1 MNAADLI
8 AGILKKEG
16 VDYLPAFPH
25 SDLIDAA
32 ARAGIC
38 PLIVRQE
45 RHALH
50 IADGYAR
57 MNAGRKLCA
66 TTVQYGPGSENAI
79 GAVAQC
85 YADNVPL
92 LHIPGGYARA
102 EQGVAP
108 NINVTRT
115 LQGICKWSEFVHQPE
130 RIVQMMQSAFAQLRN
145 GRPGPVTLEVPI
157 DIFTSEVNPL
167 LLDDYQPQRR
177 SPAIAAPDE
186 IEFLV
191 DALLQAQN
199 PVIVAGQGILY
210 AQASAALTQLAELS
224 GTPVVSTLNGK
235 GCFAENHPLALGCA
249 GGARTDPVVHYLEQ
263 ADLILGL
270 GTSFTHSD
278 YITPLPT
285 RGKRL
290 LQLTNWEGDISKD
303 YPVEHGVIGDAR
315 LSIEAMNA
323 SITARG
329 VVSAGDDIAARIA
342 DRRAVFHAEWRA
354 LLHSDE
360 TPLNPYRVIHET
372 MQAVDRERSVVTH
385 EAGSPRDQ
393 LTPFWE
399 TLVPHGYIGWG
410 KTTQLGMS
418 LGLIQGAKLARP
430 DWNAINFMGDAAI
443 GMTAMDLETAVRNR
457 IGTTTIVFKNS
468 VMGGY
473 SEYHPDA
480 SAQYSIECLGGDYA
494 DLARSLGAH
503 GERVSQVQEI
513 RPALE
518 RALNENA
525 AGVPA
530 LLECITSEE
539 KRFARNL
546 PAGL

>member
-8 AGILKKEG
+8 IGILKKEG
-16 VDYLPAFPH
+16 VEYLPAFPH

-32 ARAGIC
+32 ARADIR
-38 PLIVRQE
+38 PIIVRQE

-50 IADGYAR
+50 MADGYAR

-115 LQGICKWSEFVHQPE
+115 LQGISKWSEFVYQPE
-130 RIVQMMQSAFAQLRN
+130 RIVQMMQNAFALLRN
-145 GRPGPVTLEVPI
+145 GRPGPVVLEVPV
-157 DIFTSEVNPL
+157 DIFTSEVNPRL
-167 LLDDYQPQRR
+167 LEDYRPQRR
-177 SPAIAAPDE
+177 SPSVANAEE

-191 DALLQAQN
+191 DTLLNAQK

-210 AQASAALTQLAELS
+210 AQASAALTELAELS
-224 GTPVVSTLNGK
+224 RTPLISTLNGK
-235 GCFAENHPLALGCA
+235 SCFAENHPLALGCA
-249 GGARTDPVVHYLEQ
+249 GGARPDAVIHYLEQ

-303 YPVEHGVIGDAR
+303 YPIEHGVIGDAR
-315 LSIEAMNA
+315 LSIEAMNRLIA
-323 SITARG
+323 SRGRGTARDQL
-329 VVSAGDDIAARIA
+329 ATEIAS
-342 DRRAVFHAEWRA
+342 RRQAFQAEWQA
-354 LLHSDE
+354 LLHSAE
-360 TPLNPYRVIHET
+360 TPINPYRVIHEV
-372 MQAVDRERSVVTH
+372 MQAVDRERTVVTH

-393 LTPFWE
+393 LSPFWE
-399 TLVPHGYIGWG
+399 SLAPHGYIGWG

-443 GMTAMDLETAVRNR
+443 GMTAMDFETAVRNR

-473 SEYHPDA
+473 TDYHPDA
-480 SAQYSIECLGGDYA
+480 AAKHQIECLGGDYA
-494 DLARSLGAH
+494 DLARALGGHA
-503 GERVSQVQEI
+503 ERVTAPGEI
-513 RPALE
+513 LPALE
-518 RALNENA
+518 RALAQNA
-525 AGVPA
+525 VGVPA
-530 LLECITSEE
+530 LLECITNEE
-539 KRFARNL
+539 KRFARKL
-546 PAGL
+546 PSGL